1 MEKKQTC
8 LSSLRKRISGL
19 LNRFLLPWT
28 AYFGLLIS
36 TSTCPCCG
44 QPACPTG
51 VAGMGILASLFA
63 AVTGLFKR
71 RRVPTSGPEKA

>member
-1 MEKKQTC
+1 MEKKQARPST
-8 LSSLRKRISGL
+8 LRKRISGL
-19 LNRFLLPWT
+19 LNRFFLPWT

-71 RRVPTSGPEKA
+71 QRIPKSGTENA